1 MTLRESQDNF
11 IELMN
16 LFDSWP
22 EKFGLLIEKSALQ
35 PAELPEELLPCR
47 ILNCQSRT
55 YLRAKSV
62 DGTINITGWSN
73 SSIMA
78 GMIQSIREIFNY
90 YSIEDID
97 STEIDFHIKSG
108 LIDNVTSLRRAAIL
122 EMVNRVLVLFK
133 KEK

>member
-1 MTLRESQDNF
+1 MTLKESQDNF

-22 EKFGLLIEKSALQ
+22 DKFGLLIEKSELQ
-35 PAELPEELLPCR
+35 PAELQEELQPYR

-55 YLRAKSV
+55 YFKAENV
-62 DGTINITGWSN
+62 DDIIHITGWSN

-78 GMIQSIREIFNY
+78 GIIQCLMEIFNY
-90 YSIEDID
+90 YSIEDIE
-97 STEIDFHIKSG
+97 STVVDFHIKSG
-108 LIDNVTSLRRAAIL
+108 LIDNVTPLRRAAIL
-122 EMVNRVLVLFK
+122 EMIGRVLVLFK

>member
-1 MTLRESQDNF
+1 MILRESQDNF

-22 EKFGLLIEKSALQ
+22 EKFGLLIEKSAMQ
-35 PAELPEELLPCR
+35 PAELKEELLPHR

-55 YLRAKSV
+55 YFNAENI
-62 DGTINITGWSN
+62 DGIIHITGWSN

-78 GMIQSIREIFNY
+78 GIIESIREIFNC
-90 YSIEDID
+90 YSVEDIE
-97 STEIDFHIKSG
+97 STEVDFHIKSG
-108 LIDNVTSLRRAAIL
+108 LIDNVTPLRRAAIL

>member
-22 EKFGLLIEKSALQ
+22 DKFGLLIEKSELQ
-35 PAELPEELLPCR
+35 PAELPEELQPYR

-55 YLRAKSV
+55 YFNAASV
-62 DGTINITGWSN
+62 DGTIYITGWSN

-78 GMIQSIREIFNY
+78 GIIQSIREIFNY
-90 YSIEDID
+90 YSVEDIEI
-97 STEIDFHIKSG
+97 TEVDFHIKSG
-108 LIDNVTSLRRAAIL
+108 LIDNVTPLRRAAIQ
-122 EMVNRVLVLFK
+122 EIINRILVLYK
-133 KEK
+133 KKK